1 MNTKSR
7 SNAVLALTAALALS
21 VGVCIGYAVG
31 HSAPGGGPGP
41 APTAQSAPHVPTA
54 ADKTEAGVEAAARDV
69 FATTHAIEITKEM
82 RVHYCDDILTAAARA
97 RTPQCASPKDEGGF
111 ADTLMRVDQITITG
125 ESATANVDYR
135 SARGGTYQSTTLY
148 FEWEN
153 EKWRENPK

>member
-1 MNTKSR
+1 MNTTSR
-7 SNAVLALTAALALS
+7 SNAVLTLTATLALS
-21 VGVCIGYAVG
+21 VGVCIGYTVG
-31 HSAPGGGPGP
+31 HNVPRSGPDP
-41 APTAQSAPHVPTA
+41 VPMEQSTPHVPTA

-69 FATTHAIEITKEM
+69 FATIHVIEITKEM
-82 RVHYCDDILTAAARA
+82 RTHYCDDILTAAARA
-97 RTPQCASPKDEGGF
+97 RTHQCASPKDEGGF

-135 SARGGTYQSTTLY
+135 SGRGGTYQSITLY

>member
-1 MNTKSR
+1 MNTTSR
-7 SNAVLALTAALALS
+7 SNAVLALTATLALS
-21 VGVCIGYAVG
+21 VGVCIGYTVG
-31 HSAPGGGPGP
+31 HNVPRSGPDP
-41 APTAQSAPHVPTA
+41 VPMEQSTPHVPTA

-69 FATTHAIEITKEM
+69 FATIHVIEITKEM
-82 RVHYCDDILTAAARA
+82 RTHYCDDILTAAARA

-135 SARGGTYQSTTLY
+135 SGRGGTYQSITLY

>member
-1 MNTKSR
+1 MNTMSR
-7 SNAVLALTAALALS
+7 SNAVLALTATLALS
-21 VGVCIGYAVG
+21 VGVCIGYTVG
-31 HSAPGGGPGP
+31 HNVPRSGPGP
-41 APTAQSAPHVPTA
+41 VPTEQSTPHVPTA
-54 ADKTEAGVEAAARDV
+54 ADKTEAGVEAAARNV
-69 FATTHAIEITKEM
+69 FATVHVIEITKEM

-135 SARGGTYQSTTLY
+135 SSRGGTYQSITLY

>member
-1 MNTKSR
+1 MNTTSR
-7 SNAVLALTAALALS
+7 SNTVLALTAALALS

-31 HSAPGGGPGP
+31 HSAPGGPAP

-54 ADKTEAGVEAAARDV
+54 ADKTEAGVE
-69 FATTHAIEITKEM
+69 
-82 RVHYCDDILTAAARA
+82 AAARA

-153 EKWRENPK
+153 DKWRENPKQA

>member
-1 MNTKSR
+1 MNTTSR
-7 SNAVLALTAALALS
+7 SNAVLALTATLALS
-21 VGVCIGYAVG
+21 VGVCIGYTVG
-31 HSAPGGGPGP
+31 HNVPRSGPDP
-41 APTAQSAPHVPTA
+41 VPTEQSTPHVPTA

-69 FATTHAIEITKEM
+69 FATIHVIEITKEM
-82 RVHYCDDILTAAARA
+82 RTHYCDDILTAAARA

-111 ADTLMRVDQITITG
+111 ADTVMRVDQITITG

-135 SARGGTYQSTTLY
+135 SGRGGTYQSITLY